1 MDEFK
6 IILDQLCN
14 TRCAELADV
23 QKLTDR
29 ETVVLG
35 GIVTAIRQK
44 FTQRGE
50 PCGFVTIEDFD
61 GSGELA
67 LFGENWGKYSGL
79 FSEGASVYVEAK
91 MLPRF
96 QNSNVMDLK
105 VMKVE
110 YLQSVKD
117 RNINSITISLTTDM
131 LNDQTVDDLNQLIT
145 GHPGKTK
152 LFFNLR
158 DMAGNHHVLLE
169 SKNMTVDVKH
179 SLIEYI
185 ERNEALDYKIN

>member
-1 MDEFK
+1 
-6 IILDQLCN
+6 
-14 TRCAELADV
+14 
-23 QKLTDR
+23 
-29 ETVVLG
+29 VVLG

-50 PCGFVTIEDFD
+50 PCGFITIEDFD

-67 LFGENWGKYSGL
+67 LFGESWGKFNGL

-105 VMKVE
+105 VQKVE
-110 YLQSVKD
+110 YLQTVKD

-131 LNDQTVDDLNQLIT
+131 LNDQTVDDLNQLIA

-169 SKNMTVDVKH
+169 SKNMLVDVKH

>member
-1 MDEFK
+1 M
-6 IILDQLCN
+6 
-14 TRCAELADV
+14 
-23 QKLTDR
+23 
-29 ETVVLG
+29 
-35 GIVTAIRQK
+35 TAIRQK